1 MADSIVPRKNMFPKV
16 AEAKEALKGR
26 ALAMAE
32 KYEQAIDAAMKKGE
46 FEVAIKAMQWFLEH
60 VPAQDGIRVIDP
72 SIDKAP
78 APDKGPKGPR
88 IQIGIKLG
96 DQGPRLKPVN
106 EPEAI
111 PAEFTVKEEDDENK

>member
-16 AEAKEALKGR
+16 AEAKEALKAR

-32 KYEQAIDAAMKKGE
+32 KYEQAIDAAMKKGD

-60 VPAQDGIRVIDP
+60 VPAQDGVRVIDP

-78 APDKGPKGPR
+78 SGEKGPKGPR
-88 IQIGIKLG
+88 IVLGINLG
-96 DQGPRLKPVN
+96 NPGPRLKPIN

-111 PAEFTVKEEDDENK
+111 PAEFTVKEEDEPTD